1 MWDFDDHRNGFGPG
15 AQLDEFVGKYVNAT
29 SLVEGWVR
37 QPSIIIVDDQATNCR
52 LLVEIV
58 RGFCPEARIEVFHD
72 PLRALDFAAHNE
84 VDLTLTD
91 YRMPQMNGVA
101 MIREMRRLIHL
112 KESPII
118 CVTAIDD
125 VQVRY
130 DALDAGANDYLSRPL
145 DYRECAARCRNLLKM
160 RQLQLSTLE
169 HARNLQSQV
178 EQVVA
183 DLQQK
188 KLETLTR
195 LAKVAEQRDTD
206 TGAHLGRIGRYSSLL
221 ARSVGLGDSY
231 ADMLEVAAPLHDIG
245 KVAIPDSILLAQR
258 ALTEGEWD
266 IMRRHTLIGH
276 AMLAGGDSE
285 PLMIA
290 AEIARSH
297 HERFDGTGYP
307 DGLAAEDIPVS
318 ARILAVVDVFDALT
332 SKRPYKEKWSDER
345 AAEYL
350 RNQSGKQLDPDFV
363 QAFLADQQGIQSVRN
378 TFQ

>member
-1 MWDFDDHRNGFGPG
+1 MNENMAMD
-15 AQLDEFVGKYVNAT
+15 
-29 SLVEGWVR
+29 GWVR
-37 QPSIIIVDDQATNCR
+37 QPSIMIVDDQATNCR
-52 LLVEIV
+52 LLAEIAK
-58 RGFCPEARIEVFHD
+58 GFCPEARIEVFSD
-72 PLRALDFAAHNE
+72 PLRAIEFAHGNELDL
-84 VDLTLTD
+84 VLTD

-101 MIREMRRLIHL
+101 MIRTLRRVEHL

-125 VQVRY
+125 LQVRY
-130 DALDAGANDYLSRPL
+130 EALDAGANDYLSRPL

-160 RQLQLSTLE
+160 RRYQLAMLQ
-169 HARNLQSQV
+169 HARNLENQV
-178 EQVVA
+178 ESAVA

-206 TGAHLGRIGRYSSLL
+206 TGAHLGRIGRFSALL
-221 ARSVGLGDSY
+221 ARRVGLGEGY
-231 ADMLEVAAPLHDIG
+231 ATMLEVAAPLHDIG

-258 ALTEGEWD
+258 SLSEDEWD

-285 PLMIA
+285 PLMVA

-297 HERFDGTGYP
+297 HERFDGAGYP
-307 DGLAAEDIPVS
+307 DGLTRHDIPVS

-345 AAEYL
+345 ATEYL
-350 RNQSGKQLDPDFV
+350 RNQAGKQLDPEFV
-363 QAFLADQQGIQSVRN
+363 QAFLSDPQGIAQVRN
-378 TFQ
+378 SFQ

>member
-1 MWDFDDHRNGFGPG
+1 MNENIAMD
-15 AQLDEFVGKYVNAT
+15 
-29 SLVEGWVR
+29 GWAR
-37 QPSIIIVDDQATNCR
+37 QPAIMIVDDQATNCR
-52 LLVEIV
+52 LLVEIA

-72 PLRALDFAAHNE
+72 PLHAIEYARGNDLDL
-84 VDLTLTD
+84 VLTD
-91 YRMPQMNGVA
+91 YRMPQMNGVT
-101 MIREMRRLIHL
+101 MIRTLRDVEHL

-125 VQVRY
+125 LQVRY
-130 DALDAGANDYLSRPL
+130 EALDAGANDYLSRPL

-160 RQLQLSTLE
+160 RRYQLAMTQ
-169 HARNLQSQV
+169 HARSLQTQV
-178 EQVVA
+178 EEVVA
-183 DLQQK
+183 DLQKK

-206 TGAHLGRIGRYSSLL
+206 TGAHLGRIGLFSSML
-221 ARSVGLGDSY
+221 ARRVGMGDGY
-231 ADMLEVAAPLHDIG
+231 ATMLEMAAPLHDIG

-258 ALTEGEWD
+258 ALTDAEWD

-285 PLMIA
+285 PLMVA

-297 HERFDGTGYP
+297 HERFDGGGYP
-307 DGLAAEDIPVS
+307 DGLAGEDIPVS

-350 RNQSGKQLDPDFV
+350 RTQAGKQLDPEFV
-363 QAFLADQQGIQSVRN
+363 HAFLADARGIEKVRN
-378 TFQ
+378 NFQ